1 MYLTST
7 DGFCSAGH
15 RPERSL
21 AAYGAYLRAMPW
33 SNEQGLR
40 MLIGAAVQA
49 STLRQGRNL
58 FIFHALAPWSDGQ
71 CLRKYTP
78 EGTLFHALV
87 LGSIRALVSF
97 PPMVQ
102 AGAARGVVLTP
113 VFSLYSY
120 HGPVFRVMLRARRSA
135 EWRHEHYGFAGHCHV
150 HGDTRRVDW
159 RHLSSAVCT

>member
-49 STLRQGRNL
+49 ST
-58 FIFHALAPWSDGQ
+58 
-71 CLRKYTP
+71 
-78 EGTLFHALV
+78 
-87 LGSIRALVSF
+87 
-97 PPMVQ
+97 
-102 AGAARGVVLTP
+102 
-113 VFSLYSY
+113 VFS
-120 HGPVFRVMLRARRSA
+120 GDIIASA
-135 EWRHEHYGFAGHCHV
+135 FIASALISCNGA
-150 HGDTRRVDW
+150 
-159 RHLSSAVCT
+159 SSSGSQVPSEP